1 MGKLAKK
8 LDSIEFV
15 QKDKEPRSPC
25 YPLYG
30 YGDLEDLQAVQRLR
44 DAGAE
49 WRSVQEIV
57 DESLEITTPIPQ
69 HKFIRHW
76 RGNCSCWKTM

>member
-15 QKDKEPRSPC
+15 PQDKTPRTPC
-25 YPLYG
+25 FPLYG
-30 YGDLEDLQAVQRLR
+30 YGDVEDLEAVQRLR
-44 DAGAE
+44 DAGAD
-49 WRSVQEIV
+49 WNTVQGIV
-57 DESLEITTPIPQ
+57 DDSLNISTPIPQ

-76 RGNCSCWKTM
+76 RAICSCWKNA